1 MNSQDRARIGYDG
14 VEGVSMD
21 EDTRKRRSDERFTI
35 VLPTELRRRI
45 RDWAER
51 TNRTESGMTRQLILE
66 ALETRDKDGGV
77 D

>member
-1 MNSQDRARIGYDG
+1 
-14 VEGVSMD
+14 MD